1 MKVFVYY
8 SLSKKSKKRCLTML
22 ETAKKTEN
30 TLYKEF
36 DFFWGGRG
44 VGILD
49 FIGGLT
55 HDFESKKFR
64 IDLLSYK

>member
-1 MKVFVYY
+1 M
-8 SLSKKSKKRCLTML
+8 SKKSKKICFTML

-30 TLYKEF
+30 TLYQEF
-36 DFFWGGRG
+36 DFFGGGGG

-49 FIGGLT
+49 FSKGLT

>member
-1 MKVFVYY
+1 
-8 SLSKKSKKRCLTML
+8 ML

-30 TLYKEF
+30 TLYQEF
-36 DFFWGGRG
+36 DFFGGGGG

-49 FIGGLT
+49 FSKGLT